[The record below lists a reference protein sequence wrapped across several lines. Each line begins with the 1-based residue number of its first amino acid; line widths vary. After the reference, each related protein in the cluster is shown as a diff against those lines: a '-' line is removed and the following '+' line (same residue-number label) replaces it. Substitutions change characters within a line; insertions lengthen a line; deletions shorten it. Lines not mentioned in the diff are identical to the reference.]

1 MKNVIT
7 MIEKRADEDF
17 VREFNTK
24 KVAEAESTIKGIV
37 EREFDIFGRTVRFP
51 ASFKPVRYG

>member
-24 KVAEAESTIKGIV
+24 KVAEAEYNSRVK
-37 EREFDIFGRTVRFP
+37 
-51 ASFKPVRYG
+51 